1 MLRNR
6 KKHIRSAFILF
17 CLVSSF
23 ELASPAPAQEK
34 AATAVRPVV
43 DYAPIIDNLKKQLPE
58 QMSKMNVPGLAI
70 ALVDGATLV
79 WAEGFGVTERN
90 SQTKVTADT
99 LFSLQSISKT
109 YTATGFLIAV
119 EKGLMKLDD
128 PLKKHFPQFTV
139 NSRFGANEA
148 DKITFRHLLS
158 HWSGLTH
165 GSPCGNRF
173 DDQYCPFA
181 DRIRSVSET
190 WLKFPVGERYSYS
203 NLGIDL
209 AGYCLERRSGKSF
222 DEFMNDELFK
232 PLGMTSSTFNHK
244 VAANH
249 TSLAKGHSRGNTM
262 PVAPIPMIPAGG
274 MYSTVKDMARFISF
288 HLAGG
293 KVGGK
298 QIIREELLREMY
310 APQFPIE
317 RQVGGYGLGI
327 ASEPFRRGT
336 LLEHGG
342 GGYGY
347 LTYQM
352 WTPEYQLGVVVLTNS
367 SGGDLP
373 VQTAW
378 GVLQQMINA
387 KHGPVPRRGPFK
399 FTDKPVITL
408 ESKLLQRLEGT
419 YKPRGAVVTFKV
431 KENSLY
437 RVSGSSDEKLNA
449 HSSTEFT
456 SGDQKY
462 TFILDDKENPK
473 GVQVLDLSG
482 VNFMPINDR
491 PSEEAGLNKKEWQGF
506 AGEYASKPDPD
517 VDKVSIII
525 KNGHLYMERWGGLK
539 LTEYKPGLFFTADG
553 EAVIFQNGA
562 MVLGHN
568 HYLKESRKP

>member
-1 MLRNR
+1 MSRNR
-6 KKHIRSAFILF
+6 KNYVRSALLLV
-17 CLVSSF
+17 CLVSSL
-23 ELASPAPAQEK
+23 ELASLVIAQEK
-34 AATAVRPVV
+34 AAPADRPAV
-43 DYAPIIDNLKKQLPE
+43 DYSSIIDKLKKQLPQ
-58 QMSKMNVPGLAI
+58 QMAQMNVPGLSI

-79 WAEGFGVTERN
+79 WAEGFGTTERN
-90 SQTKVTADT
+90 GQSKVTADT

-128 PLKKHFPQFTV
+128 PVKKSFPQFTV
-139 NSRFGANEA
+139 KSRFGPDEA
-148 DKITFRHLLS
+148 SRITFRHLLS

-173 DDQYCPFA
+173 DDQYCPFS
-181 DRIRSVSET
+181 DRIRSISET
-190 WLKFPVGERYSYS
+190 WLKFPVGERFSYS

-209 AGYCLERRSGKSF
+209 AGYCLEQRSGKSF
-222 DEFMNDELFK
+222 DQFMSDELFR
-232 PLGMTSSTFNHK
+232 PLGMTYSTFNHK

-249 TSLAKGHSRGNTM
+249 PSLAKGHSREKIM

-274 MYSTVKDMARFISF
+274 MYSTAKDIAKFISF
-288 HLAGG
+288 QLAGG
-293 KVGGK
+293 KIGGK

-310 APQFPIE
+310 SPQFPIE

-327 ASEPFRRGT
+327 SSEPFRRGT

-367 SGGDLP
+367 AGGDLP

-378 GVLQQMINA
+378 SVLQQMIDA
-387 KHGPVPRRGPFK
+387 KYGAVPRRGPAK

-408 ESKLLQRLEGT
+408 ETKLLQRLEGT

-431 KENSLY
+431 KENGLY
-437 RVSGSSDEKLNA
+437 RASGTNDEKLNA

-456 SGDQKY
+456 SVDRKY
-462 TFILDDKENPK
+462 TFFLDEKGKPK
-473 GVQVLDLSG
+473 GVQVLDFFG
-482 VNFMPINDR
+482 VDYMPINDR
-491 PSEEAGLNKKEWQGF
+491 PGEEAGPDKKEWQ
-506 AGEYASKPDPD
+506 D
-517 VDKVSIII
+517 
-525 KNGHLYMERWGGLK
+525 L
-539 LTEYKPGLFFTADG
+539 
-553 EAVIFQNGA
+553 
-562 MVLGHN
+562 
-568 HYLKESRKP
+568 